1 MALKKQYRPK
11 DMILDMLSY
20 WINLD
25 AFLKLVVTPFLAAS
39 DIGAVAALLTFF
51 VGQVVL
57 QPIIHLICFFGFD
70 D

>member
-11 DMILDMLSY
+11 DILDMLSY

-57 QPIIHLICFFGFD
+57 QPIINLICFFGFD